1 MAYVSAPTPIS
12 NNLPTMWPKEVVNAD
27 ALEGDMIFF
36 PPYLN
41 HSIPVQK
48 SDVPRITTAFNI
60 TITEN

>member
-1 MAYVSAPTPIS
+1 MIKQTLFTSDIYKV
-12 NNLPTMWPKEVVNAD
+12 KVKQHEVANAD

-36 PPYLN
+36 APYLN

-48 SDVPRITTAFNI
+48 TEVPRITTAFNI

>member
-1 MAYVSAPTPIS
+1 
-12 NNLPTMWPKEVVNAD
+12 MWPKEVINAD

-36 PPYLN
+36 APYLN

-48 SDVPRITTAFNI
+48 SNVPRITTAFNI